1 MKEWDMEHIEQM
13 GIILWE
19 GERDMEQIML
29 WRNGIWNI
37 LKQMGIILLEV
48 ERDMEQ
54 IMLWRNGIGN
64 ILNRWE

>member
-1 MKEWDMEHIEQM
+1 MFLGYGTLKQM
-13 GIILWE
+13 VIFLLE

-29 WRNGIWNI
+29 WRNGIRNI
-37 LKQMGIILLEV
+37 LKQMGIFLLEV